1 MRVGSKRRVA
11 VAGPRPQNG
20 RDLPAGGGMS
30 DYTGTDNLEVMAEAV
45 NYNAFLH
52 ALVAARA
59 RPGDRILDFGAGI
72 GTFARELARHGHVV
86 TCLEPD
92 AAQARRLLADG
103 MPVVDDL
110 AALPD
115 ASLDYVYTLNVLE
128 HIDDD
133 AAAVRGIAA
142 KLKPGGRLLVYVP
155 AFQVLYSSMDRKVGH
170 VRRYRRAGLERVVR
184 DAGLGNVA
192 ARYVDSLGF
201 LAALA
206 YRFVGS
212 DDGTIDRRA
221 LRTYDRFVFPP
232 SRLLDRIVGRWF
244 GKNVL
249 LTAEKPG

>member
-1 MRVGSKRRVA
+1 
-11 VAGPRPQNG
+11 
-20 RDLPAGGGMS
+20 MS

-52 ALVAARA
+52 AQVAARA

-72 GTFARELARHGHVV
+72 GTFARELVRHGHAVA
-86 TCLEPD
+86 CLEPD
-92 AAQARRLLADG
+92 PAQAQRLAADG
-103 MPVVDDL
+103 LPVVADL
-110 AALPD
+110 AELPD

-133 AAAVRGIAA
+133 GAAARGIAA

-170 VRRYRRAGLERVVR
+170 VRRYRREGLAGVVR
-184 DAGLGNVA
+184 NAGMGNVA

-206 YRFVGS
+206 YRVVGS

-221 LRTYDRFVFPP
+221 LRTYDRFVFPV
-232 SRLLDRIVGRWF
+232 SRLLDRLVGRWF

-249 LTAEKPG
+249 LTAEKPA

>member
-1 MRVGSKRRVA
+1 
-11 VAGPRPQNG
+11 
-20 RDLPAGGGMS
+20 MS

-52 ALVAARA
+52 AQVAAHA

-72 GTFARELARHGHVV
+72 GTFARELVRRGHAVA
-86 TCLEPD
+86 CLEPD
-92 AAQARRLLADG
+92 PAQAQRLAAEGL
-103 MPVVDDL
+103 PVVDDL
-110 AALPD
+110 AGLPD

-133 AAAVRGIAA
+133 GAALRGIAA
-142 KLKPGGRLLVYVP
+142 RLRPGGRLLVYVP

-170 VRRYRRAGLERVVR
+170 VRRYRRADLARAVR
-184 DAGLGNVA
+184 DAGLGNVV

-206 YRFVGS
+206 FRVVGN

-221 LRTYDRFVFPP
+221 LRAYDRYAFPV
-232 SRLLDRIVGRWF
+232 SRVLDRLVGRWF

-249 LTAEKPG
+249 LTAEKLA